1 MVCVRPGVLLV
12 NASFLWPVRA
22 LIKLD
27 LPTLLLPK
35 NATSGNRSE
44 GKVSGL
50 PELTTN
56 SAFKELIPYLGNG
69 LSSPYLMCNRLF
81 GRLLSGYVQLLCRR
95 NGQGDNFPNERD
107 LQDLVHGFDEVQLH
121 GLLDGIWNVGEV
133 LFILPR
139 HDGFQDAMT
148 VGGHQLLL
156 K

>member
-44 GKVSGL
+44 GNVSGL

-56 SAFKELIPYLGNG
+56 SAFKELIQYLGRGFASPGGDMPHLN
-69 LSSPYLMCNRLF
+69 LSVQRSLRRASEFRRSDPPPESVRRRF
-81 GRLLSGYVQLLCRR
+81 PVPGRSSRPG
-95 NGQGDNFPNERD
+95 PW
-107 LQDLVHGFDEVQLH
+107 
-121 GLLDGIWNVGEV
+121 I
-133 LFILPR
+133 PR
-139 HDGFQDAMT
+139 SAA
-148 VGGHQLLL
+148 LWSA
-156 K
+156 

>member
-12 NASFLWPVRA
+12 NASFLCPVRA

-56 SAFKELIPYLGNG
+56 SAFKELIQYLGRGFAPPQVLNEFLESRICSKLRQAG
-69 LSSPYLMCNRLF
+69 HFPLRPVAG
-81 GRLLSGYVQLLCRR
+81 GR
-95 NGQGDNFPNERD
+95 
-107 LQDLVHGFDEVQLH
+107 
-121 GLLDGIWNVGEV
+121 
-133 LFILPR
+133 ILWE
-139 HDGFQDAMT
+139 
-148 VGGHQLLL
+148 

>member
-12 NASFLWPVRA
+12 NASFLCPVRA

-56 SAFKELIPYLGNG
+56 SAFKELIQYLGRG
-69 LSSPYLMCNRLF
+69 FASPGGV
-81 GRLLSGYVQLLCRR
+81 GRASPIRPISVQQSLRQIGRASCR
-95 NGQGDNFPNERD
+95 ER
-107 LQDLVHGFDEVQLH
+107 V
-121 GLLDGIWNVGEV
+121 
-133 LFILPR
+133 
-139 HDGFQDAMT
+139 
-148 VGGHQLLL
+148 
-156 K
+156 